1 MLHMVETL
9 KYLISLKTKK
19 QHFGRNSKTFHSL
32 ILPVLQSRIISMSNG
47 NNENIENA

>member
-9 KYLISLKTKK
+9 RYLISLKTKK

-32 ILPVLQSRIISMSNG
+32 ILPVLQSRIMSNG